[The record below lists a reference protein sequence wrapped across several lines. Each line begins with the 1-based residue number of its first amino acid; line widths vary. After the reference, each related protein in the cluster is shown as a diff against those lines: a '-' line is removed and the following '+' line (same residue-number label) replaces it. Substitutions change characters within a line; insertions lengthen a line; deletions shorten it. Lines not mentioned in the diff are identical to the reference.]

1 MKVTRFTIYL
11 ALIFLLRI
19 PGFTQDISLNFQIF
33 NQEKL
38 QLLYL
43 SDMDLLQQGAAG
55 TSEPIFEII
64 LKAGDPIEFPTITRY
79 TDCSIFLNIKKDGE
93 SLVSWQSNT
102 FEIPAR
108 STPYYLSNIP
118 LIANNYRFD
127 ESDPNTQVVLNKTSM
142 SGNIE
147 SLQEDI
153 FSSGKLPVGNYTLEV
168 LLNYKYIY
176 DNKAT
181 NGRTEEYFTFIE
193 AVNPSFIQLISPGN
207 QVTDGD
213 PLTIYNEFPVFQWTG
228 NGDEYQVVV
237 FEKRNHLQSIDDI
250 VRSREN
256 WKSELSPVQS
266 VIYPQGGKAIPLET
280 GKTYYWMVRMFVSTS
295 SGKEAINS
303 EIWQFYLANPASQ
316 ANGQGIISKND
327 MLAFLRDLLGDKA
340 DEIAES
346 LDDYQVS
353 GIKVNGTE
361 ITIQELY
368 NLINTYRSQKV
379 EVMDLILPETI
390 N

>member
-1 MKVTRFTIYL
+1 MKAIRFSIYL
-11 ALIFLLRI
+11 VLVFLLQV
-19 PGFTQDISLNFQIF
+19 PGFAQNISLDFQIF

-43 SDMDLLQQGAAG
+43 SDIDLLQQGAAG

-64 LKAGDPIEFPTITRY
+64 LNAPGDPSYPDVTMY
-79 TDCSIFLNIKKDGE
+79 TGCRIFLNIKKDDE
-93 SLVSWQSNT
+93 SLVSWQSNS
-102 FEIPAR
+102 FEIPVK
-108 STPYYLSNIP
+108 STPYHLSNIP

-127 ESDPNTQVVLNKTSM
+127 EANPNTQILLNKTSL
-142 SGNIE
+142 SSDIE

-168 LLNYKYIY
+168 LLNY
-176 DNKAT
+176 NFNALP
-181 NGRTEEYFTFIE
+181 RQTEQTFTFIE

-207 QVTDGD
+207 QVSDGE
-213 PLTIYNEFPVFQWTG
+213 PETVYNEFPVFQWTG
-228 NGDEYQVVV
+228 NGEDYQVVV
-237 FEKRNHLQSIDDI
+237 FEKRNRFQTIDDI

-256 WKSELSPVQS
+256 WKSEESPVQS
-266 VIYPQGGKAIPLET
+266 VMYPQGGDAIPLET
-280 GKTYYWMVRMFVSTS
+280 GKTYYWMVRMFINTS
-295 SGKEAINS
+295 SGKETINS
-303 EIWQFYLANPASQ
+303 EVWQFYLANPANQ
-316 ANGQGIISKND
+316 ADGQGLISKND
-327 MLAFLRDLLGDKA
+327 MLAFLRDILGNKA
-340 DEIAES
+340 DEIAAS

-368 NLINTYRSQKV
+368 DLINTYRSQKV
-379 EVMDLILPETI
+379 EVLDLILPETL

>member
-1 MKVTRFTIYL
+1 MKAARFTLSL
-11 ALIFLLRI
+11 ALVFLLRAQS
-19 PGFTQDISLNFQIF
+19 FSQDISLNFQIF

-64 LKAGDPIEFPTITRY
+64 VNAPGDLSQPGVTEY
-79 TDCSIFLNIKKDGE
+79 TGCRIFLNIKKDNT

-102 FEIPAR
+102 FVIPVNA
-108 STPYYLSNIP
+108 TPYHISNIP
-118 LIANNYRFD
+118 LIANSYQFD
-127 ESDPNTQVVLNKTSM
+127 ASNPRTKVVLNKTSL
-142 SGNIE
+142 SDIE

-168 LLNYKYIY
+168 LLNYNFNALPSK
-176 DNKAT
+176 
-181 NGRTEEYFTFIE
+181 TEQTFTFIE
-193 AVNPSFIQLISPGN
+193 AVNPSFIQLIAPGN
-207 QVTDGD
+207 QAADGE
-213 PLTIYNEFPVFQWTG
+213 PQALYNAFPVFQWTG
-228 NGDEYQVVV
+228 NGDAYQVVV
-237 FEKRNHLQSIDDI
+237 FEKRNRLQTIDDI

-256 WKSELSPVQS
+256 WKSEISPVES

-280 GKTYYWMVRMFVSTS
+280 GKTYYWMVRMFINTS
-295 SGKEAINS
+295 SGREAINS
-303 EIWQFYLANPASQ
+303 EVWQFYLADPSDRDE
-316 ANGQGIISKND
+316 GQGLISKND

-340 DEIAES
+340 DAIAAS
-346 LDDYQVS
+346 LEDFQVS
-353 GIKVNGTE
+353 TVKVNGSE

-379 EVMDLILPETI
+379 EVLDLILPEAI
-390 N
+390 H

>member
-64 LKAGDPIEFPTITRY
+64 LNAPGDPINHPTVTRY
-79 TDCSIFLNIKKDGE
+79 TGCRIFLNIKKDNE
-93 SLVSWQSNT
+93 SLVSWQSNS
-102 FEIPAR
+102 FEIPVNPA
-108 STPYYLSNIP
+108 PYHLSNIP

-127 ESDPNTQVVLNKTSM
+127 ESDPNTQVVLNKTSL
-142 SGNIE
+142 STDIE

-168 LLNYKYIY
+168 LLNYNFNSLPMPNI
-176 DNKAT
+176 
-181 NGRTEEYFTFIE
+181 EQSFTFIE

>member
-1 MKVTRFTIYL
+1 
-11 ALIFLLRI
+11 
-19 PGFTQDISLNFQIF
+19 
-33 NQEKL
+33 
-38 QLLYL
+38 
-43 SDMDLLQQGAAG
+43 
-55 TSEPIFEII
+55 
-64 LKAGDPIEFPTITRY
+64 
-79 TDCSIFLNIKKDGE
+79 
-93 SLVSWQSNT
+93 
-102 FEIPAR
+102 
-108 STPYYLSNIP
+108 
-118 LIANNYRFD
+118 
-127 ESDPNTQVVLNKTSM
+127 
-142 SGNIE
+142 
-147 SLQEDI
+147 
-153 FSSGKLPVGNYTLEV
+153 
-168 LLNYKYIY
+168 
-176 DNKAT
+176 
-181 NGRTEEYFTFIE
+181 
-193 AVNPSFIQLISPGN
+193 
-207 QVTDGD
+207 
-213 PLTIYNEFPVFQWTG
+213 
-228 NGDEYQVVV
+228 
-237 FEKRNHLQSIDDI
+237 